1 LSEASIG
8 KAYLKQMNIRPWR
21 KLQPDVPAKL
31 IGLIMSTYFGGRAEV
46 HLRRTV
52 CQVLYCDFLSMYPT
66 VCTLMGLWLF
76 VIAKGMTWRDA
87 TSETAEFFDRVK
99 VADLQKP
106 ETWSLLTTLVQIE
119 PDDDVLPV
127 RARYA
132 GEQQA
137 TIGLNYLSSDQPLWF
152 TLADCLASKLLTG
165 RRPKIVKALR
175 FSPCDPQDGLK
186 PISIAGNDTYKI
198 DPLKDNLYKRL
209 IDLRSVVKTRMKDA
223 CGAEKEAFDAEQ
235 QALKILA
242 NATSYGI
249 FVELIIED
257 LDKNETR
264 LCLGSGN
271 DGFPVEVDKAETPG
285 RYFHPLLATLITG
298 AARLMLA
305 TTEQLLLDAG
315 LDWAFCDTDSMAIA
329 KPVGMGQEA
338 FAAKAKSVADWFTP
352 LNPYEI
358 KGPLLKIEDINYA
371 IGSKKLA
378 PLCCL
383 AISSKRYVLFNLGE
397 QGLPI
402 IRKASAHGLG
412 HLMAPYSPDDAPPN
426 IPAPSVSL
434 SESGVER
441 WQYDLWFQIIRAA
454 LNSLPEQVDLT
465 YHPALQ
471 LPAMSRYAVTTPA
484 LQRWFKKYNVNRPY
498 QDRVKPFNFMCGF
511 QASPLPPTDEEI
523 VVIGDGSKLPRKT
536 KQHPLRPI
544 APYSQT
550 SKEASAH
557 AFDRE
562 TGKPI
567 AANQLK
573 TYAQALAQYHLRPE
587 AKFENGDYCD
597 RGPTRRRH
605 VQATQINY
613 IGKEANR
620 WEEQFFL
627 GMDKN
632 TSIEYGADPNAPALF
647 DELMVAVGKFGKPQ
661 LASWIGISRNS
672 LTKILD
678 MRCQNLAPRI
688 SQKIGAAMTA
698 LNSNSLDQE
707 NQNSNLLE
715 VARVEIA
722 DIGLS
727 EFARRLKVDASNL
740 SKVVDGKRKVSR
752 QLAGNVERYLKWR

>member
-1 LSEASIG
+1 MAS
-8 KAYLKQMNIRPWR
+8 
-21 KLQPDVPAKL
+21 
-31 IGLIMSTYFGGRAEV
+31 
-46 HLRRTV
+46 
-52 CQVLYCDFLSMYPT
+52 
-66 VCTLMGLWLF
+66 
-76 VIAKGMTWRDA
+76 
-87 TSETAEFFDRVK
+87 
-99 VADLQKP
+99 
-106 ETWSLLTTLVQIE
+106 
-119 PDDDVLPV
+119 
-127 RARYA
+127 
-132 GEQQA
+132 
-137 TIGLNYLSSDQPLWF
+137 
-152 TLADCLASKLLTG
+152 
-165 RRPKIVKALR
+165 
-175 FSPCDPQDGLK
+175 
-186 PISIAGNDTYKI
+186 
-198 DPLKDNLYKRL
+198 
-209 IDLRSVVKTRMKDA
+209 
-223 CGAEKEAFDAEQ
+223 
-235 QALKILA
+235 
-242 NATSYGI
+242 
-249 FVELIIED
+249 
-257 LDKNETR
+257 
-264 LCLGSGN
+264 
-271 DGFPVEVDKAETPG
+271 
-285 RYFHPLLATLITG
+285 
-298 AARLMLA
+298 A
-305 TTEQLLLDAG
+305 TT
-315 LDWAFCDTDSMAIA
+315 FMI
-329 KPVGMGQEA
+329 
-338 FAAKAKSVADWFTP
+338 
-352 LNPYEI
+352 
-358 KGPLLKIEDINYA
+358 
-371 IGSKKLA
+371 
-378 PLCCL
+378 
-383 AISSKRYVLFNLGE
+383 LGE
-397 QGLPI
+397 ER
-402 IRKASAHGLG
+402 RK
-412 HLMAPYSPDDAPPN
+412 
-426 IPAPSVSL
+426 
-434 SESGVER
+434 
-441 WQYDLWFQIIRAA
+441 
-454 LNSLPEQVDLT
+454 
-465 YHPALQ
+465 
-471 LPAMSRYAVTTPA
+471 TTPSGHSGCLSNA
-484 LQRWFKKYNVNRPY
+484 
-498 QDRVKPFNFMCGF
+498 
-511 QASPLPPTDEEI
+511 
-523 VVIGDGSKLPRKT
+523 SKLPRKT

-550 SKEASAH
+550 SKEASAY